1 MKMIDANELLKELE
15 KVCNSLQ
22 TKDTQ
27 RADLIM
33 SGLYVAKRH
42 IQEMPTVNLWKEVYD
57 ELTKNEMLCGKYDAR
72 TSDAEH
78 FINGVWTVMEYIA
91 ERAGH
96 HDEFDKMFMQ
106 NVIKS
111 EEKALNAKEKTQ

>member
-1 MKMIDANELLKELE
+1 MRLIDADYLIDDIEHNLWDWESVDGITASTVLK
-15 KVCNSLQ
+15 Q
-22 TKDTQ
+22 TITDINNQ
-27 RADLIM
+27 
-33 SGLYVAKRH
+33 
-42 IQEMPTVNLWKEVYD
+42 PTVNSWKEVYN

-78 FINGVWTVMEYIA
+78 FINGVWVVMEYIA

-96 HDEFDKMFMQ
+96 HDEFNEMFMH